1 MQNIEIKARCA
12 DPDAVRRR
20 LTRLG
25 IPLARRMRQ
34 VDTYFLV
41 PHGRLKLR
49 EIDGGEA
56 QLIQYHRPDATD
68 PRASDYVIAPVQDPA
83 ALTEALARALG
94 VRAVVDKQREL
105 YLWRHT
111 RIHLDEVAGLGSFL
125 ELETVVTDQTQG
137 EAEQECQE
145 VQAALEIQGEDLIG
159 SSYVD
164 LPEGEVVS
172 SAGRIAPS

>member
-1 MQNIEIKARCA
+1 MQNIELKARCT
-12 DPDAVRRR
+12 DLDAVRRR
-20 LTRLG
+20 LVPLG

-34 VDTYFLV
+34 VDTYFIV

-68 PRASDYVIAPVQDPA
+68 ARASDYVIVPVPVPA
-83 ALTEALARALG
+83 SLTEALARALG
-94 VRAVVDKQREL
+94 VRTGVDKQRDL

-125 ELETVVTDQTQG
+125 ELETVVTDQTHD
-137 EAEQECQE
+137 EAERECRE
-145 VQAALEIQGEDLIG
+145 VQAALEIREEGLVAGSYSDL
-159 SSYVD
+159 
-164 LPEGEVVS
+164 L
-172 SAGRIAPS
+172 A

>member
-1 MQNIEIKARCA
+1 MQNIEIKARCT
-12 DPDAVRRR
+12 DLDAIRRR
-20 LTRLG
+20 LAQLG

-34 VDTYFLV
+34 VDTYFIV

-49 EIDGGEA
+49 EIDGGET

-68 PRASDYVIAPVQDPA
+68 ARASDYVIAPVPELA
-83 ALTEALARALG
+83 SLTEALARALG

-125 ELETVVTDQTQG
+125 ELETVVTDQTQE
-137 EAEQECQE
+137 EAERECRE
-145 VQAALEIQGEDLIG
+145 VQAALGIREEDLVAE
-159 SSYVD
+159 SYAD
-164 LPEGEVVS
+164 LL
-172 SAGRIAPS
+172 A